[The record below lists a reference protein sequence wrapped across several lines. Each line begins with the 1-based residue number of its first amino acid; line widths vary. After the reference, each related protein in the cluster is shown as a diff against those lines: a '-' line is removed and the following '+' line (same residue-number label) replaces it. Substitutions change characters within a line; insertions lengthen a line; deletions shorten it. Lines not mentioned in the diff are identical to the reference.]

1 MRIFAYLL
9 IVILLSATSCAG
21 KRKTFSNSSVQYSYD
36 SIPGISI
43 KRSQIPA
50 VFGRQVEE
58 EPVREAEE
66 AIFRDTEKEPVR
78 KAEEKTVRKVEERLV
93 SNDQKDPGPGKYF
106 VIIGSFRDPVNAMER
121 QSQVF
126 KEGFESE
133 ILKNEA
139 GLYRVSVMATDD
151 INAAMDE
158 VRRIW
163 ARFPQYSDAWM
174 LIRKDQ

>member
-1 MRIFAYLL
+1 MRIFVYLL
-9 IVILLSATSCAG
+9 IVLLLSATSCAET
-21 KRKTFSNSSVQYSYD
+21 RKTFSNSSVQYSYD

-66 AIFRDTEKEPVR
+66 DIFRDTEKEPVR
-78 KAEEKTVRKVEERLV
+78 EVEERLV

-121 QSQVF
+121 QSRVF

-163 ARFPQYSDAWM
+163 ARYPQYSDAWM

>member
-1 MRIFAYLL
+1 MRIFAYLS
-9 IVILLSATSCAG
+9 IVILLSATSCAET
-21 KRKTFSNSSVQYSYD
+21 RKTVSNSSVLYSYD

-50 VFGRQVEE
+50 VLGRQVEE
-58 EPVREAEE
+58 EPVRKAEE
-66 AIFRDTEKEPVR
+66 DIFRDAEKEPVR
-78 KAEEKTVRKVEERLV
+78 EVEERLV
-93 SNDQKDPGPGKYF
+93 SNDLKDPGPGKYF

-163 ARFPQYSDAWM
+163 ARYPQYSDAWM

>member
-1 MRIFAYLL
+1 
-9 IVILLSATSCAG
+9 
-21 KRKTFSNSSVQYSYD
+21 
-36 SIPGISI
+36 
-43 KRSQIPA
+43 
-50 VFGRQVEE
+50 
-58 EPVREAEE
+58 
-66 AIFRDTEKEPVR
+66 
-78 KAEEKTVRKVEERLV
+78 
-93 SNDQKDPGPGKYF
+93 
-106 VIIGSFRDPVNAMER
+106 MER

-151 INAAMDE
+151 INVAMDE

-163 ARFPQYSDAWM
+163 ARYPQYSDAWM